1 MTPGLT
7 TTWVF
12 SLIYCRYK
20 QHILYMWLLYTTWYS
35 GHVFNLR
42 PGWIF
47 NWCQGRSV
55 DFCLFCHWTSLA
67 FHYSKTSIFRMCRQ
81 ELKTLLLRYRQNTD
95 IVSTLGFA
103 LCQTGCVK
111 PSGAGHIRSDIS
123 YNLDVPLSDVC
134 NISLWDTNLSQKHF
148 KRIIYFCTKCN
159 FFSLRHYFVCSILYT
174 LLV

>member
-35 GHVFNLR
+35 GHVFNLW

-134 NISLWDTNLSQKHF
+134 NISLWDTNPSQDMSAKH
-148 KRIIYFCTKCN
+148 KREAF
-159 FFSLRHYFVCSILYT
+159 
-174 LLV
+174 